1 MYSGVE
7 AFSNYGF
14 IYSHTSYTGDST
26 STYGNGL
33 RQKWHIR
40 VQQGYRVK
48 ITFLGF
54 ELEGCC
60 DYVYLTWD
68 VCDYNGAYSVRLGGS
83 SLATTVY
90 YSPPRVNNIGAFA
103 GYVWNLIFR
112 NILKYFVLE
121 DSNSSTKCITI
132 ERDRLTGWSRI
143 WISINHLKCIFWY
156 SPTVL

>member
-1 MYSGVE
+1 M
-7 AFSNYGF
+7 
-14 IYSHTSYTGDST
+14 
-26 STYGNGL
+26 

-90 YSPPRVNNIGAFA
+90 YSPPRVNNVNVYFYTDHSVTRPSVLINIFLQTYPAFA
-103 GYVWNLIFR
+103 LIGPAPTLLCSHSLR
-112 NILKYFVLE
+112 VSKCCYA
-121 DSNSSTKCITI
+121 STQHSSCHK
-132 ERDRLTGWSRI
+132 
-143 WISINHLKCIFWY
+143 
-156 SPTVL
+156 

>member
-90 YSPPRVNNIGAFA
+90 YSPPRVNNVNVYFYTDHSVTRPSVSTSFYTHIQPLLSLVKLINYCPLIG
-103 GYVWNLIFR
+103 
-112 NILKYFVLE
+112 
-121 DSNSSTKCITI
+121 
-132 ERDRLTGWSRI
+132 RDGS
-143 WISINHLKCIFWY
+143 
-156 SPTVL
+156 